1 MDAEAELHQTLRDK
15 LFQEISQK
23 AQLQMRNASAR
34 EAIKGFQL
42 LRLSISPSFENPR
55 IWVLHQK
62 NLDFANSSEP
72 QSFGVRQV
80 MWDWKPDEQRVQN
93 LLDDKIKRLRYRHG
107 KFEEPE
113 PTIEILDK
121 VLDSDAVKTWFDQFR
136 NLRIPL
142 DIEMPNMGG
151 ADGTS
156 FTLEVCNNHMWSVT
170 LSWWSHQPS
179 EWMALRQLTRK
190 LLEIFEVDHTIIK
203 TLDDWDDLQN
213 HVGPNHS

>member
-80 MWDWKPDEQRVQN
+80 MWDWKTDEQRVQD
-93 LLDDKIKRLRYRHG
+93 LLKDKIQRLRYRHG
-107 KFEEPE
+107 KLEEQE
-113 PTIEILDK
+113 PTIEISDK
-121 VLDSDAVKTWFDQFR
+121 VLDPGAVNDWFAQFR

-142 DIEMPNMGG
+142 DIEMPNRMGL
-151 ADGTS
+151 DGTA
-156 FTLEVCNNHMWSVT
+156 FTLEVSNNHMWGVT
-170 LSWWSHQPS
+170 LSWWSDQPP
-179 EWMALRQLTRK
+179 EWAPLRQLTRC
-190 LLEIFEVDHTIIK
+190 LLEIFRVDQTIIK
-203 TLDDWDDLQN
+203 TLDDWNECNPVKPQT
-213 HVGPNHS
+213 